1 MNTILR
7 ATRGEKP
14 RKNVLENFLL
24 YLPSATNFR
33 RLCFYTCLSVS
44 GGGSASVHARI
55 PPPGAGTHSSSHPP
69 GRHPPSR
76 HPLEQAPPRSRHPL
90 EQAPPTDGCLCGRYA
105 SYWNAF
111 LFQNECVLASIS
123 RRRGRRH
130 RGPPGRPPWIQH
142 CIVNKMDVQ
151 YSIYLCFMFTWHTC
165 NKNHHGGCYRTQAI
179 HRISE
184 SWELNRKNK

>member
-1 MNTILR
+1 MQQEGKNH
-7 ATRGEKP
+7 G
-14 RKNVLENFLL
+14 KNVLENFLL
-24 YLPSATNFR
+24 YLPAATNLR

-44 GGGSASVHARI
+44 GGSASVHARI
-55 PPPGAGTHSSSHPP
+55 PPPGAGTPSSRHPP
-69 GRHPPSR
+69 GAGTPRAGTPWSRHPPGAGLPWSR
-76 HPLEQAPPRSRHPL
+76 H
-90 EQAPPTDGCLCGRYA
+90 PPTDGCCCGRYA

-130 RGPPGRPPWIQH
+130 RGPPGRPPCIQH

-184 SWELNRKNK
+184 SWEFNRKNK